1 MPYAFNI
8 AGVLGGTCAVVVFSG
23 CSAYTAH
30 LMAWTL
36 GSRKPQVANDAGSEH
51 GGWPCLVEAAFGSRA
66 KQMITAFLLVEL
78 WGYLL
83 STIISAAMN
92 LHQFAQNI
100 SVPYAIFG
108 AVAAAYFLTSLP
120 SRELTRLNVT
130 ANMCYLGCC
139 LMFLA
144 TGFFLA
150 VTSADTKP
158 ANNMELFRPSGFLS
172 AAGMI
177 VFSPAAHSFYP
188 QVMQRL
194 EEPRKFTACVR
205 RAYAAACVVYLT
217 VAVLGCLTFGAAVQ
231 PSAVANI
238 GVDLHLMPIPGLAWM
253 NSVAAFCMVVK
264 TFAMQPLILV
274 PLRMTV
280 ESAIEDWC
288 PKVLAHKFQ
297 SHVLVVILAISA
309 LASHHFA
316 EEIVVVLNFMG
327 CVFCMTI
334 AFIVPVLC
342 YWKLAEDPV
351 GPWQKLSFV
360 GLLAMGG
367 TFVAG
372 GLVGAF

>member
-1 MPYAFNI
+1 M
-8 AGVLGGTCAVVVFSG
+8 AGVLGGTCAVVLFSG

-36 GSRKPQVANDAGSEH
+36 GSRKPQVTNDAESEH
-51 GGWPCLVEAAFGSRA
+51 GGWPSLVGAAFGSRS
-66 KQMITAFLLVEL
+66 KQVITGFLLVEL

-92 LHQFAQNI
+92 LHQFAQSI
-100 SVPYAIFG
+100 ALPYAIFG
-108 AVAAAYFLTSLP
+108 SAAAAYFLTSLP
-120 SRELTRLNVT
+120 SRDLTRLNVA
-130 ANMCYLGCC
+130 ANMCYLVCC

-144 TGFFLA
+144 TGFYLSVA
-150 VTSADTKP
+150 STDTKP
-158 ANNMELFRPSGFLS
+158 AKRIEFFRPNGLLS

-194 EEPRKFTACVR
+194 EEPRKFTVCVR
-205 RAYAAACVVYLT
+205 RAYASACVVYLT

-238 GVDLHLMPIPGLAWM
+238 GADLNLMPIPGLAWM
-253 NSVAAFCMVVK
+253 NSAAAFCMVVK
-264 TFAMQPLILV
+264 MFAMQPLILV
-274 PLRMTV
+274 PLTV
-280 ESAIEDWC
+280 TVKNAIDDWC
-288 PKVLAHKFQ
+288 PEGLAQKVQA
-297 SHVLVVILAISA
+297 HVLVVILACSA
-309 LASHHFA
+309 LVSLHFA
-316 EEIVVVLNFMG
+316 EEIAVVLNFMG

-342 YWKLAEDPV
+342 YWKLAEHPV
-351 GPWQKLSFV
+351 GPLQQLTFV
-360 GLLAMGG
+360 CLLAMGG